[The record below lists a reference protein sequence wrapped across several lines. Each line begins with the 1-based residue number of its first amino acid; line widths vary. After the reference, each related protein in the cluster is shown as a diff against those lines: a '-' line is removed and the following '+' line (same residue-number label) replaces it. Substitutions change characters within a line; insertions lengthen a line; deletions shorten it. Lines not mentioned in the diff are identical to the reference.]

1 MVIAN
6 LPHWVLLCLL
16 HNRVNHYIQC
26 MTYIVLF
33 AGLIWNS
40 ICKYNKWHVNFTTLN
55 RTQNIL
61 ICTKYGFIKTT
72 KKLSLSVSMSLN
84 ASLDI
89 VFLLLYKSV
98 REYTCNILGPVHFNL
113 IEHVNI
119 SNIYLTPMFTHTQI
133 FTWSTGWN
141 FFSLFISQHI
151 Y

>member
-1 MVIAN
+1 MPIFLTECYYVYCTTAWIITYN
-6 LPHWVLLCLL
+6 VWRISSYLL
-16 HNRVNHYIQC
+16 HWFEI
-26 MTYIVLF
+26 
-33 AGLIWNS
+33 
-40 ICKYNKWHVNFTTLN
+40 KYNKWHVNFTTLN
-55 RTQNIL
+55 RTENIL

-89 VFLLLYKSV
+89 VFWLLYKSV

-133 FTWSTGWN
+133 FTQIFTWSTGWN
-141 FFSLFISQHI
+141 LFSLFINQHI